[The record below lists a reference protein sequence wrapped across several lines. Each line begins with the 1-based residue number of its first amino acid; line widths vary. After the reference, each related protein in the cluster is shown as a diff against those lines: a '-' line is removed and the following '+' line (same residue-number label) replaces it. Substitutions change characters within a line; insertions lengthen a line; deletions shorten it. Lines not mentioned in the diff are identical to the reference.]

1 MIPTA
6 MMNKFKYSFLFAFVS
21 LLLTNCNDDGL
32 NFSMTPSIGF
42 AKSSAVVQEDDIS
55 PLEVALYS
63 NAGVDETVTVEV
75 ALTEIGVD
83 YGVDY
88 ITSPAAVDGIITLT
102 IEPED
107 TNPAFTV
114 TALGLT
120 SETVRKINFE
130 LVSVTGGNLSLAQS
144 ATLSF
149 LYTIAE
155 KGVDPNLLTIAAVKA
170 QYSGSPITLSET
182 KYIEGVVTSS
192 NDNVTS
198 KNVFIQD
205 NTGGVVL
212 RFNVSNVT
220 HASKLVPGDFV
231 RVPLNGVTLTA
242 FNGLI
247 QLGDGTATLPHE
259 NIIKLGTQEL
269 PTPMVVTVEQLNSNA
284 YQSMLVKV
292 EGITFPDANG
302 TKTVVGSV
310 SFTNGTTTSTMRVET
325 YAPFASKI
333 LPSGSV
339 SITGVASYFNAAQLV
354 PMKESDIQ

>member
-1 MIPTA
+1 
-6 MMNKFKYSFLFAFVS
+6 MMNKFKYSFLFTFIS
-21 LLLTNCNDDGL
+21 LLLVNCNEDGL
-32 NFSMTPSIGF
+32 NFSLTPSIGF
-42 AKSSAVVQEDDIS
+42 AKTSAVVQEDNIN

-63 NAGVDETVTVEV
+63 NVTIDETLTVKI

-88 ITSPAAVDGIITLT
+88 ITSPAAVDGVITLT

-107 TNPAFTV
+107 ATPAFTV
-114 TALGLT
+114 TSLGL
-120 SETVRKINFE
+120 SSGTVRKINFE

-155 KGVDPNLLTIAAVKA
+155 KTADPNLLTIASVKER
-170 QYSGSPITLSET
+170 YTGSAITLSET
-182 KYIEGVVTSS
+182 KYIEGIVISS

-198 KNVFIQD
+198 KNVFVQD
-205 NTGGVVL
+205 NSGGVVL

-259 NIIKLGTQEL
+259 NIIKLGTEEL
-269 PTPMVVTVEQLNSNA
+269 PAPIVVTVEQLNSNA

-310 SFTNGTTTSTMRVET
+310 SFTNGTTASTMRVET
-325 YAPFASKI
+325 YAPFSSKI
-333 LPSGSV
+333 LPSGTA